1 MRFALT
7 NERGSKTLDI
17 LAIDTSGPV
26 CGVAVMKAG
35 AVIYEASAIN
45 KMTHS
50 VNLLPMI
57 DTAMQSAGMKMAD
70 LDRIAVVSGPGSF
83 TGVRIGVS
91 TVKGLAHAHNTPCVA
106 VDALECMA
114 AGAGEFNGVICPI
127 QDARAGQVYGAAFS
141 SGEIRPERLMDDIPL
156 KLEEYVEKIKTL
168 GDRFLFLGDGMPVH
182 RAKLEK
188 LLGDAAVFA
197 QPQLSF
203 LRPASAAYLAFLA
216 EDTVDY
222 LALEPLYLRA
232 PNAALN
238 KKLTEGLANGK

>member
-1 MRFALT
+1 MKL
-7 NERGSKTLDI
+7 

-26 CGVAVMKAG
+26 CGVAVMKDG
-35 AVIYEASAIN
+35 GIVYEASAIN
-45 KMTHS
+45 RMTHS

-57 DTAMQSAGMKMAD
+57 DAACQSAGLTIAD

-106 VDALECMA
+106 VDALEAMA

-141 SGEIRPERLMDDIPL
+141 AGELRPERLMKDTPL
-156 KLEEYVEKIKTL
+156 KLEDYVETIRSF
-168 GDRFLFLGDGMPVH
+168 GDNFLFLGDGMPVH
-182 RAKLEK
+182 RAKLEA
-188 LLGDAAVFA
+188 LLGDEAVFA
-197 QPQLSF
+197 QPQQAF
-203 LRPASAAYLAFLA
+203 LRPASVAYLASLA
-216 EDTVDY
+216 EETVDY
-222 LALEPLYLRA
+222 LALMPLYLRA

-238 KKLTEGLANGK
+238 KKLTEGLAHGQ

>member
-1 MRFALT
+1 M
-7 NERGSKTLDI
+7 KI

-26 CGVAVMKAG
+26 CGVAVMKDG
-35 AVIYEASAIN
+35 AIVYEASAIN
-45 KMTHS
+45 RMTHS

-57 DTAMQSAGMKMAD
+57 DTACQSAGLTIAE

-91 TVKGLAHAHNTPCVA
+91 TVKGLAHAHHTPCVA
-106 VDALECMA
+106 VDALEAMA
-114 AGAGEFNGVICPI
+114 AGAGEFQGVICPI
-127 QDARAGQVYGAAFS
+127 QDARAGQVYGAAFKA
-141 SGEIRPERLMDDIPL
+141 GEARPERLMEDIPL
-156 KLEEYVEKIKTL
+156 KLEEYVEKIKTF
-168 GDRFLFLGDGMPVH
+168 GERFLFLGDGMPVH

-197 QPQLSF
+197 KPQLAF
-203 LRPASAAYLAFLA
+203 LRPASAAYLASLA
-216 EDTVDY
+216 EGTVDY

>member
-1 MRFALT
+1 M
-7 NERGSKTLDI
+7 KI

-26 CGVAVMKAG
+26 CGVAVMKDG
-35 AVIYEASAIN
+35 AIVYEASAIN
-45 KMTHS
+45 RMTHS

-57 DTAMQSAGMKMAD
+57 DTACQSAGLTIAE

-106 VDALECMA
+106 VDALETMA

-127 QDARAGQVYGAAFS
+127 QDARAGQVYGAAFAY
-141 SGEIRPERLMDDIPL
+141 GDTRPERLLPDAPM
-156 KLEEYVEKIKTL
+156 KLEEYVDAIQSI

-197 QPQLSF
+197 QPQLAF
-203 LRPASAAYLAFLA
+203 LRPASAAYLASLM
-216 EDTVDY
+216 EETVDY
-222 LALEPLYLRA
+222 LALEPMYLRA